1 MNSSES
7 KNTKCCIT
15 CKSIK
20 TIEQF
25 VSNRNLC
32 KDCRN
37 KKTREEYNNLTVDI
51 EITQKCNVCNIV
63 KSINEFYKGRKIC
76 CICSSSKKREKYSND
91 EEYRKR
97 IIKKTYLFHKNNPVT
112 PNQKIKNRIRTG
124 IFRYLE
130 TKNKRTF
137 EYLGCSGD
145 EYSNWLLNNNSSYTF
160 ENYGKEWHIDHVI
173 PLSKF
178 DITNEEQQLLAFNWR
193 NTMALSVKENLKK
206 GNKIIKEQVEQHLE
220 KLKEYHIE
228 NNLDLPQEFINLFA
242 KHLDDGKPLKLSLP
256 L

>member
-1 MNSSES
+1 MDSSES
-7 KNTKCCIT
+7 KFTKCCIT

-25 VSNRNLC
+25 VNGRNLC
-32 KDCRN
+32 KECRN

-51 EITQKCNVCNIV
+51 EISQNCNVCNIV
-63 KSINEFYKGRKIC
+63 KSINDFYKGRKIC

-97 IIKKTYLFHKNNPVT
+97 IIKKTYLFHKNKPVT
-112 PNQKIKNRIRTG
+112 PNQKIKNRIRNG

-137 EYLGCSGD
+137 EYLGCSGN
-145 EYSNWLLNNNSSYTF
+145 EYTNWLLNNNNSYTF

-193 NTMALSVKENLKK
+193 NTMPLSVKENLKK
-206 GNKIIKEQVEQHLE
+206 GNKIMKEQIEQHLK

-242 KHLDDGKPLKLSLP
+242 KHLDDGKLLKLSLP

>member
-1 MNSSES
+1 MDSSE
-7 KNTKCCIT
+7 NILTKCCIT
-15 CKSIK
+15 CKIIK
-20 TIEQF
+20 TLNQF
-25 VSNRNLC
+25 VNGRNLC

-37 KKTREEYNNLTVDI
+37 KKTREDYNKLTVDI
-51 EITQKCNVCNIV
+51 EISQKCNVCNII

-76 CICSSSKKREKYSND
+76 CLCSSSKKREKYSND

-97 IIKKTYLFHKNNPVT
+97 VIKETLKCRKGKPETQI
-112 PNQKIKNRIRTG
+112 QKIKRRIKSG

-130 TKNKRTF
+130 TKSKRTF
-137 EYLGCSGD
+137 EYLGCSGL
-145 EYSNWLLNNNSSYTF
+145 EYSKWLLDNDKCYTF

-178 DITNEEQQLLAFNWR
+178 DITNEEEQLLAFNWR
-193 NTMALSVKENLKK
+193 NTMPLSVKENLKK
-206 GNKIIKEQVEQHLE
+206 SNKIMKEQIEQHLE

-228 NNLDLPQEFINLFA
+228 NKLDLPQVFINLFA
-242 KHLDDGKPLKLSLP
+242 KHLDDGEPLKLSLP